1 MLFTQYGQGGI
12 GLFTAYGTILRAL
25 LLPELCKAE
34 LAKAAATGQA
44 GEDHWDTEDFSTD
57 TTGGFLLD
65 ERGGFSLHAAG
76 KSSRLVCL

>member
-1 MLFTQYGQGGI
+1 MLLTQLCQGGI
-12 GLFTAYGTILRAL
+12 RFFTAHGAILRAL

-44 GEDHWDTEDFSTD
+44 GEDHWDIEDFSTD

-65 ERGGFSLHAAG
+65 ERGGFSLHAVG
-76 KSSRLVCL
+76 KSS